1 MGVSAFMKKRII
13 VAAIIFSSCSL
24 LGTANQDDSL
34 LVGEQEMEY
43 PQKQQENNLTEW
55 AMIDYK
61 WIVQPTKTGE
71 SK

>member
-43 PQKQQENNLTEW
+43 PQKQQENN
-55 AMIDYK
+55 IR
-61 WIVQPTKTGE
+61 
-71 SK
+71 